1 MSKNFTHLLV
11 IIAVVLAVL
20 AVALPGKHVGIV
32 IAVENFFEIMIPVL
46 AVGALL
52 KFLYCCKD

>member
-1 MSKNFTHLLV
+1 MTKNFTHFFVV
-11 IIAVVLAVL
+11 IALVLAVL

-32 IAVENFFEIMIPVL
+32 ISIENFFEIMIPVL